1 MTAATVGV
9 RPARQRGGAR
19 RRWLTTGQR
28 VLVVAI
34 LVGIW
39 ELLSVTNTVSPQ
51 TLPAPWPVLDQ
62 AFNLI
67 KTSQTQ
73 HNLAVTME
81 QVLYALVIA
90 LAAGSALGIVAW
102 RYLPFRS
109 AVYPWLTVANAV
121 PGLLF
126 YPVTIVL
133 IGLGAGSTVTLAS
146 LLGTFTVSELMLA
159 GLRDVRPVYLE
170 VARSMEAGRL
180 DLLRKVALPASFTVL
195 ASALRVTFTI
205 VFITVVATQYIQS
218 GQGIGYELRFA
229 YESFLTNEVYGL
241 VLIIMVTSLL
251 AQTVL
256 MLALSRLRGRRDSA
270 GSTTA
275 LEQARI

>member
-1 MTAATVGV
+1 MTAGTAGV
-9 RPARQRGGAR
+9 RLPRRRAR
-19 RRWLTTGQR
+19 RGWLTAGQR
-28 VLVVAI
+28 LLLVAV

-39 ELLSVTNTVSPQ
+39 ELLTVTSTVSPQ

-62 AFNLI
+62 AFSLI
-67 KTSQTQ
+67 RTSQTQ
-73 HNLAVTME
+73 QNLAVTME
-81 QVLYALVIA
+81 QVLYALVIS
-90 LAAGSALGIVAW
+90 LAVGLALGLLAW

-109 AVYPWLTVANAV
+109 AVYPWLAVANAV

-133 IGLGAGSTVTLAS
+133 FGLGAGSTVTLAS

-170 VARSMEAGRL
+170 VARSMQARRI
-180 DLLRKVALPASFTVL
+180 DVLRKVVLPASFTVL

-205 VFITVVATQYIQS
+205 VFITVVACQYILS
-218 GQGIGYELRFA
+218 GQGIGYELNFA

-241 VLIIMVTSLL
+241 VLIIMITSLL
-251 AQTVL
+251 AQTIL
-256 MLALSRLRGRRDSA
+256 MLALRRLRGRRDSA
-270 GSTTA
+270 GGTTA